1 MKKIKLIT
9 DTASDLTLEIA
20 KEYDIHLIPINLN
33 IDGKQLKDKYDISND
48 EFYNYLETHDEVPKT
63 AQISV
68 GEHIDEFKKFVDEY
82 SIIYVPISSKASG
95 TNQSAQ
101 LAKNEILEENPD
113 ADITIVDSM
122 SFSYCYGYWITEAAK
137 MAKKGASKEEIVE
150 MLEDRFSR
158 TRAVFA
164 VDTLD
169 YLQKGGR
176 ISSTAKIVANVL
188 DITPILSIE
197 DGLVVSHEKVRG
209 KKKVVAKM
217 LEILNEEAEQNP
229 ENPIIIMHGNNI
241 EKADMMKE
249 KLLEKTS
256 FTNTVY
262 GVVGPCIGIHTGP
275 GAHAYVYL
283 TKKE

>member
-9 DTASDLTLEIA
+9 DTASDITLETA
-20 KEYDIHLIPINLN
+20 KEYGIHLIPINLN
-33 IDGKQLKDKYDISND
+33 IGGKAIKDKYEISNK
-48 EFYNYLETHDEVPKT
+48 EFYEYLETHDDIPKT
-63 AQISV
+63 AQISI

-122 SFSYCYGYWITEAAK
+122 SFSYCYGYWVIEAAK
-137 MAKKGASKEEIVE
+137 MAENGSSKEEIVE
-150 MLEDRFSR
+150 MLEDRLAR
-158 TRAVFA
+158 TKAVFA

-188 DITPILSIE
+188 DITPILAIE
-197 DGLVVSHEKVRG
+197 DGLVVSRDKIRG
-209 KKKVVAKM
+209 KKKVIPKM
-217 LEILNEEAEQNP
+217 LEIVNEEAEKNT
-229 ENPIIIMHGNNI
+229 ENTVIVIHGNNP
-241 EKADMMKE
+241 EKAEFMRE
-249 KLLEKTS
+249 KLLEKTA

-262 GVVGPCIGIHTGP
+262 AEVGPCIGIHTGP

-283 TKKE
+283 TEKK